1 MKGFL
6 KITAAIVL
14 SGLIG
19 CEGTDGNGP
28 VNIPSK
34 PGNGNNET
42 GGNGGNGGNGG
53 GTTSTSPIDVVVGQT
68 LPAWTEGCLDI
79 HHINTGRG
87 ESAFYIL
94 PDGTTMLID
103 AAGSLLKT
111 SDKPPTPAKPNDQ
124 ITSGAVIID

>member
-28 VNIPSK
+28 VNLPGKTNPST
-34 PGNGNNET
+34 PGT
-42 GGNGGNGGNGG
+42 GGSG
-53 GTTSTSPIDVVVGQT
+53 GTSQTEPTEVIVGKP
-68 LPAWTEGCLDI
+68 LPLWTEGCLDI

-103 AAGSLLKT
+103 AKEACSRGFLCILQACRPLHS
-111 SDKPPTPAKPNDQ
+111 Q
-124 ITSGAVIID
+124 